1 MMTET
6 DLSILADIIEKM
18 PGGFFI
24 YHATGDQEL
33 LYVNDV
39 MIDIFGCKD
48 LTEFE
53 ELTGNTFKGLVHPDD
68 YAKVDESINKQV
80 AEHSKEMDYVEYRI
94 IRKDGSI
101 RWVDDF
107 GRLAHSRAYGDVFY
121 VFLRDITDFHDAR
134 EENMRLKKLAAEKSA
149 EVKKTKTAK
158 SKSAKTTTA
167 KSTTAKSTTAKTKS
181 AKSKSAK
188 SKSAETVTAE

>member
-24 YHATGDQEL
+24 YSATGDQNL

-48 LTEFE
+48 LAEFE
-53 ELTGNTFKGLVHPDD
+53 ELTGNTFKGIVHPDD
-68 YAKVDESINKQV
+68 YEKVDASINQQI
-80 AEHSKEMDYVEYRI
+80 ANHAKEMDYVEYRI

-121 VFLRDITDFHDAR
+121 VFVRDITDFHDAR
-134 EENMRLKKLAAEKSA
+134 EENMRLKKLAKENNLTIAE
-149 EVKKTKTAK
+149 ENETAL
-158 SKSAKTTTA
+158 
-167 KSTTAKSTTAKTKS
+167 
-181 AKSKSAK
+181 
-188 SKSAETVTAE
+188 AETSTSESAQ

>member
-24 YHATGDQEL
+24 YRVE

-53 ELTGNTFKGLVHPDD
+53 ELTGNTFKGIVHPDD
-68 YAKVDESINKQV
+68 FAKIDESIKKQV
-80 AEHSKEMDYVEYRI
+80 AEHAKEMDYVEYRI

-121 VFLRDITDFHDAR
+121 VFLHDITDFHDAR
-134 EENMRLKKLAAEKSA
+134 EENMRLKKLAHVKGDTKSKTD
-149 EVKKTKTAK
+149 KKTKK
-158 SKSAKTTTA
+158 RRNQL
-167 KSTTAKSTTAKTKS
+167 TKL
-181 AKSKSAK
+181 KG
-188 SKSAETVTAE
+188 

>member
-134 EENMRLKKLAAEKSA
+134 EENMRLKRLAKENHLVENATAET
-149 EVKKTKTAK
+149 E
-158 SKSAKTTTA
+158 
-167 KSTTAKSTTAKTKS
+167 TAKTDT
-181 AKSKSAK
+181 
-188 SKSAETVTAE
+188 AETVTAAAE

>member
-24 YHATGDQEL
+24 YSATGDLNL

-39 MIDIFGCKD
+39 MIDIFGCND
-48 LTEFE
+48 LEEFE
-53 ELTGNTFKGLVHPDD
+53 KLTGNTFKGIVHPDD
-68 YAKVDESINKQV
+68 YEKVDASINQQV
-80 AEHSKEMDYVEYRI
+80 KSHSKEMDYVEYRI

-121 VFLRDITDFHDAR
+121 VFIRDITDFHDAR
-134 EENMRLKKLAAEKSA
+134 EENMKLKKLVHIEETPETEGNPEKKVETES
-149 EVKKTKTAK
+149 KKTK
-158 SKSAKTTTA
+158 SK
-167 KSTTAKSTTAKTKS
+167 KTKS
-181 AKSKSAK
+181 KKS
-188 SKSAETVTAE
+188 

>member
-1 MMTET
+1 MITET

-24 YHATGDQEL
+24 YSSDENENL

-39 MIDIFGCKD
+39 MLDIFGCKD

-53 ELTGNTFKGLVHPDD
+53 DLTGNTFKGIVHPDD
-68 YAKVDESINKQV
+68 YEKINASIKQQI

-94 IRKDGSI
+94 TRKDGSV

-121 VFLRDITDFHDAR
+121 VFIRDITDFHDAR
-134 EENMRLKKLAAEKSA
+134 EENMRLKKLEKDLKKAQEALAKAQEELTKEQERLAKAQENSATEQENTAAN
-149 EVKKTKTAK
+149 V
-158 SKSAKTTTA
+158 
-167 KSTTAKSTTAKTKS
+167 
-181 AKSKSAK
+181 
-188 SKSAETVTAE
+188 

>member
-1 MMTET
+1 MITET

-24 YHATGDQEL
+24 YSNDEKQTV

-39 MIDIFGCKD
+39 MLDIFGCKD
-48 LTEFE
+48 WAEFTA
-53 ELTGNTFKGLVHPDD
+53 LTGNTFKGLVHPED
-68 YAKVDESINKQV
+68 YEKVNASINKQI
-80 AEHSKEMDYVEYRI
+80 ATHAKEMDYVEYRI

-121 VFLRDITDFHDAR
+121 VFIHDITDFHDAR
-134 EENMRLKKLAAEKSA
+134 EENMKLKKL
-149 EVKKTKTAK
+149 VKMQANADSKPVNKNKKRRNQLAK
-158 SKSAKTTTA
+158 IKK
-167 KSTTAKSTTAKTKS
+167 
-181 AKSKSAK
+181 
-188 SKSAETVTAE
+188 

>member
-24 YHATGDQEL
+24 YRVEGNQEL

-53 ELTGNTFKGLVHPDD
+53 ELTGNTFKGIVHPDD
-68 YAKVDESINKQV
+68 FAKVDASINQQV
-80 AEHSKEMDYVEYRI
+80 ANNPKEMDYVEYRI

-121 VFLRDITDFHDAR
+121 VFLHDITDFHDAR
-134 EENMRLKKLAAEKSA
+134 EENMRLKKLAHVKGDTKSKTD
-149 EVKKTKTAK
+149 KKTKK
-158 SKSAKTTTA
+158 RRNQL
-167 KSTTAKSTTAKTKS
+167 TKL
-181 AKSKSAK
+181 KG
-188 SKSAETVTAE
+188 

>member
-1 MMTET
+1 MITET

-24 YHATGDQEL
+24 YSADENETL

-39 MIDIFGCKD
+39 MLDIFGCQD

-53 ELTGNTFKGLVHPDD
+53 ELTGNTFKGLVHPED
-68 YAKVDESINKQV
+68 YERINASIKKQI

-94 IRKDGSI
+94 TRKDGSI

-121 VFLRDITDFHDAR
+121 VFIRDITDFHDAR
-134 EENMRLKKLAAEKSA
+134 EENIRLKKLAEDFEKA
-149 EVKKTKTAK
+149 QAALAK
-158 SKSAKTTTA
+158 AQSEINKEQENLSGMQEESAKEQETT
-167 KSTTAKSTTAKTKS
+167 SPDL
-181 AKSKSAK
+181 
-188 SKSAETVTAE
+188 

>member
-53 ELTGNTFKGLVHPDD
+53 ELTGNTFKGIVHPDD

-134 EENMRLKKLAAEKSA
+134 EENMRLKKLAEVKETKSA
-149 EVKKTKTAK
+149 KAKTAK
-158 SKSAKTTTA
+158 SKSAKTKTT
-167 KSTTAKSTTAKTKS
+167 KTKTTKTKTAKTKT
-181 AKSKSAK
+181 AKT
-188 SKSAETVTAE
+188 KSAETVTAAAE

>member
-134 EENMRLKKLAAEKSA
+134 EENMRLKKLAEVKETKSA
-149 EVKKTKTAK
+149 KAKTAKSKTAKSKTTKTKTTKTKTAK
-158 SKSAKTTTA
+158 TKTV
-167 KSTTAKSTTAKTKS
+167 KTDT
-181 AKSKSAK
+181 
-188 SKSAETVTAE
+188 AETVTAAAE